1 MPKKASTGPTGC
13 SAVSAANVPGKGST
27 TESGGGSRRWLPSYE
42 TRMLLPA
49 LLLLAAIS
57 IFPFFYII
65 YMSFHEVE
73 LIGGV
78 SFEWVGLENWTLLV
92 TDPDVR
98 SSWIVSCIYFVTTV
112 GLEMLLGI
120 AIALLLH
127 ETVWG
132 KNLALSVMLMPMF
145 VAPVIVGLL
154 GRFLVDSTYGLYAW
168 FLNETGLITWE
179 ILGSKGSALAAV
191 ILMDVWE
198 WTPLIVLIVLA
209 GLSSMPQPVLEASK
223 VDGANYLQRLRH
235 IVGPLVS
242 GVVLVAL
249 LVRSMDA
256 IRYYDIIAITTNGG
270 PADATKVIPIRLYE
284 TAFRFQEL
292 GYAAAI
298 GLSMLA
304 FSILVANLFMR
315 ILKQQGLAR

>member
-1 MPKKASTGPTGC
+1 M
-13 SAVSAANVPGKGST
+13 SAANAPEKGPPVDP
-27 TESGGGSRRWLPSYE
+27 GGGGRRWLPSYE
-42 TRMLLPA
+42 IRMLLPA

-57 IFPFFYII
+57 LFPFFYII
-65 YMSFHEVE
+65 WMSFNEVE

-78 SFEWVGLENWTLLV
+78 DFEWVGLENWKLLV

-98 SSWIVSCIYFVTTV
+98 SSWIVSGIYFITTV
-112 GLEMLLGI
+112 GLEMVLGI
-120 AIALLLH
+120 AVALLLH
-127 ETVWG
+127 ETIWG

-179 ILGSKGSALAAV
+179 ILGSKGSALMAV

-209 GLSSMPQPVLEASK
+209 GLSSMPQPVLEAAK
-223 VDGANYLQRLRH
+223 VDGANYFQRLRH
-235 IVGPLVS
+235 IVAPLVS
-242 GVVLVAL
+242 GVVIVAL

-284 TAFRFQEL
+284 TAFLFQEL
-292 GYAAAI
+292 GYASAI